1 MCSTN
6 QFESTFG
13 IIAGVISYEPILASY
28 LKEMVLVHAR
38 DNIQYLET
46 RLNFIE
52 ENYISTDAVTPLP
65 HSRWVDIFRT
75 SVDEAN
81 AELRAE
87 GKGECQCKIIY
98 ATVRF
103 VTPERLR
110 WYLEDCIE
118 LARAH
123 PDLIIGF
130 DAVGHED
137 PLIRLREYVPELLRF
152 KQRQVE
158 EGLDI
163 PLILHAGET
172 LGDGNGTD
180 ENLFDALL
188 LDSKRLGHAYSLPKH
203 PELMKLCRE
212 RNVCVESCPI
222 SNEILRYVGNMA
234 SHPLPILVN
243 HGVPVALSNDD
254 PCQFGNFGLSY
265 DFWQACNAS
274 HATGLAV
281 LKTFALTSLEHSR
294 FTPLERV
301 RHMERFTKDWE
312 QWLTWI
318 VRSFPE
324 QAKKSNGL

>member
-1 MCSTN
+1 V
-6 QFESTFG
+6 E
-13 IIAGVISYEPILASY
+13 
-28 LKEMVLVHAR
+28 
-38 DNIQYLET
+38 
-46 RLNFIE
+46 
-52 ENYISTDAVTPLP
+52 
-65 HSRWVDIFRT
+65 IFRT

-87 GKGECQCKIIY
+87 GKGECHCKIIY

-110 WYLEDCIE
+110 WYLEDCLQ
-118 LARAH
+118 LAHAH

-152 KQRQVE
+152 KQRQIE
-158 EGLDI
+158 EGLYI

-172 LGDGNGTD
+172 LGDGTGTD
-180 ENLFDALL
+180 ENLYDALL
-188 LDSKRLGHAYSLPKH
+188 LGSKRLGHAYSLPKH

-222 SNEILRYVGNMA
+222 SNEVLRYVGNMA

-274 HATGLAV
+274 QATGLAA

-294 FTPLERV
+294 FTPVERV
-301 RHMERFTKDWE
+301 RHMERFNKDWE
-312 QWLTWI
+312 HWLTWI
-318 VRSFPE
+318 VESFGE
-324 QAKKSNGL
+324 KHR